1 MLNNLRDSLQPHLEK
16 IGRGFASTGISPN
29 GWSCIGLVFAFVSAF
44 IYGWNVEF
52 SLIIGGVVLLVAGFF
67 DIVDGQV
74 ARVSQKITKSGGFLD
89 SVFDKIAEVAIFL
102 GILVGGFAEPYLVFL
117 AITFSLLVS
126 YTRSRAES
134 LGVKLQGI
142 GIGERAERLLVIAI
156 VGIIGFME
164 YAVII
169 VIIIAAITF
178 IQRIIVT
185 AEALKEPAKI
195 APKKTIMKTKLS
207 VRKKSVRKKS
217 STRKKPSRKKS
228 SAKKKSSTRK
238 K

>member
-1 MLNNLRDSLQPHLEK
+1 MLNNLRNSLQPHLEK
-16 IGRGFASTGISPN
+16 LGNSFASTGISPT
-29 GWSCIGLVFAFVSAF
+29 GWSVIGLVFAFASAF
-44 IYGWNVEF
+44 FYGWNMEF
-52 SLIIGGVVLLVAGFF
+52 SLIIGGIVLLAAGFF

-74 ARVSQKITKSGGFLD
+74 ARATKKITKTGGFLD
-89 SVFDKIAEVAIFL
+89 SVFDKIAEVAIFF

-117 AITFSLLVS
+117 AISLSLLVS

-178 IQRIIVT
+178 IQRIIITV
-185 AEALKEPAKI
+185 KELNKN
-195 APKKTIMKTKLS
+195 
-207 VRKKSVRKKS
+207 
-217 STRKKPSRKKS
+217 
-228 SAKKKSSTRK
+228 
-238 K
+238 

>member
-16 IGRGFASTGISPN
+16 IGKGFASTGISPN
-29 GWSCIGLVFAFVSAF
+29 GWSCIGLVFAFASAF

-52 SLIIGGVVLLVAGFF
+52 SLIIGGIVLLLAGFF

-74 ARVSQKITKSGGFLD
+74 ARVSKKITKSGGFLD

-185 AEALKEPAKI
+185 AEALKKPDEI
-195 APKKTIMKTKLS
+195 ASKKTIMKTKS
-207 VRKKSVRKKS
+207 SARKKSVRKKS
-217 STRKKPSRKKS
+217 STRKKSVRKK
-228 SAKKKSSTRK
+228 
-238 K
+238 

>member
-1 MLNNLRDSLQPHLEK
+1 MLNNFRDSLKPHLEK
-16 IGRGFASTGISPN
+16 LGSGFASTGLSPN
-29 GWSCIGLVFAFVSAF
+29 FWTGVGLAFAFLSA
-44 IYGWNVEF
+44 IAYGLNGQIQHVA
-52 SLIIGGVVLLVAGFF
+52 IIGGILLLVSGFF

-74 ARVSQKITKSGGFLD
+74 AQVTKKTSKKGGFLD

-102 GILVGGFAEPYLVFL
+102 GILVGNFAEPFLVFL
-117 AITFSLLVS
+117 AITLSLLVS

-156 VGIIGFME
+156 IGMIGFMQ

-185 AEALKEPAKI
+185 AKNIPE
-195 APKKTIMKTKLS
+195 
-207 VRKKSVRKKS
+207 
-217 STRKKPSRKKS
+217 
-228 SAKKKSSTRK
+228 
-238 K
+238 